1 MKYKVIIWVDEE
13 SSDFIIN
20 NIDVVEAGLNFFF
33 WDRYEYDIKELSIKL
48 NYTDQYGDKINV
60 RELIEAFRRDNK
72 VKKGIID
79 IIIVSKDIYFNGKEY
94 IFAATHVPSKTIV
107 ISLYRL
113 LRKYSLKEYD
123 NISIVRK
130 RVFKEILHEI
140 GHMLGLD
147 HCSDKKCVMSFSP
160 DLKSLDN
167 KLPFFC
173 SSCVNKLKMLGYDV
187 LDVSSNV

>member
-1 MKYKVIIWVDEE
+1 MKYKIIIWVDEE

-48 NYTDQYGDKINV
+48 SYKGQYGDKINV

-79 IIIVSKDIYFNGKEY
+79 IIIISKDIYFNGKEY

-123 NISIVRK
+123 DISVVRK

-147 HCSDKKCVMSFSP
+147 HCSDRKCVMSFSP

-173 SSCVNKLKMLGYDV
+173 SSCVNKLKMLGYNVFDV
-187 LDVSSNV
+187 GSSV